1 MEDKLYSR
9 KKIKIQNFRKMNPI
23 KTLLLIA
30 TTTIIIGISL
40 FLRSAYPVFK
50 GSCET
55 AAASKGNK
63 IITEKV
69 RDVMYN
75 YSYDN
80 LIEIKTDDIGNITLI
95 KANTFLI
102 NQVVTEIVKSIQ
114 EEFDNMPRTTVPI
127 NLGSVSGV
135 SILKKFSPSFEIE
148 MESAGNINYSIRT
161 EFESVGINQTHHK
174 IFLKVDARVSILT
187 PIESFSRN
195 IESEVLLTEAVI
207 VGGVPETY
215 YNLEGLE
222 NPEDTFNFVE

>member
-1 MEDKLYSR
+1 MVDKIYSR
-9 KKIKIQNFRKMNPI
+9 RKIKIPNLKKMNPLKI
-23 KTLLLIA
+23 LLLIA
-30 TTTIIIGISL
+30 TITILVAIAI

-55 AAASKGNK
+55 VAASKGNR
-63 IITEKV
+63 IITDEV

-75 YSYDN
+75 YSYDD

-102 NQVVTEIVKSIQ
+102 NQVVTEIVRNIQ
-114 EEFDNMPRTTVPI
+114 EEFDNMPRITVPI

-135 SILKKFSPSFEIE
+135 SILKKFSPNFNIE

-161 EFESVGINQTHHK
+161 EFKSVGINQTHHK
-174 IFLKVDARVSILT
+174 IFLNVDAKVSILT
-187 PIESFSRN
+187 PIDTFSQN

-215 YNLEGLE
+215 YNLEGIE
-222 NPEDTFNFVE
+222 NPEETFNFVQ